1 MSTRFS
7 TNDNG
12 NITFAANTLMVCPA
26 AAAGCTAAR
35 NASPVAT
42 GTNNALNNNTYNMQY
57 VNTAPGA
64 VAGVASFD
72 SSSSDL
78 QLPSTATVL
87 FAGLYWGADTSAGSN
102 PNGAAAPTPGAR
114 NTIGLRVAG
123 AGAYTQITASQLD
136 ISSSSAT
143 RYNAFADVT
152 SQVSGRRRH
161 LQRRERSGRHRRET
175 ATRAGRSSLPTRT

>member
-1 MSTRFS
+1 MLPAVEGLASLEVRALAIAGIVVVMLAAAAPAFADRAMSTRFS

-35 NASPVAT
+35 NTSPVAT

-87 FAGLYWGADTSAGSN
+87 FAGLYWGAGYERRLESERCRS
-102 PNGAAAPTPGAR
+102 APTPGCER
-114 NTIGLRVAG
+114 TRSVS
-123 AGAYTQITASQLD
+123 ASQGPG
-136 ISSSSAT
+136 A
-143 RYNAFADVT
+143 
-152 SQVSGRRRH
+152 
-161 LQRRERSGRHRRET
+161 
-175 ATRAGRSSLPTRT
+175 